1 MRQVEASGRSVEEA
15 VDQAL
20 RQLGAAAEDVEVEV
34 LDPGARGMLGL
45 GTREA
50 KVRVTLKEGQAA
62 VAHQLAER
70 LIRAMGYRA
79 TVRAR
84 ETPEAVMLELRG
96 QDLGALIG
104 RRGSTLEAIEVLLGA
119 MVGKASGQR
128 RRVIVDVEGYWARRQ
143 GWLERMAQ
151 QAAERVR
158 RSGRPVQLPP
168 MSARERRVV
177 HTALATHRDVVTA
190 SSGEGQDRRV
200 TILPRAGADP
210 SADPEIHDD
219 ESEA

>member
-1 MRQVEASGRSVEEA
+1 MRPVEASGRSVEEA

-34 LDPGARGMLGL
+34 LDPGARGVLGL

-50 KVRVTLKEGQAA
+50 RVRVTLKEGQAA
-62 VAHQLAER
+62 AAHQLAER
-70 LIRAMGYRA
+70 LVRAMGYRA

-84 ETPEAVMLELRG
+84 ETPEAVLIELHG

-119 MVGKASGQR
+119 MVGKVSGQR
-128 RRVIVDVEGYWARRQ
+128 QRVIVDVEGYWARRRD
-143 GWLERMAQ
+143 WLEKMAQ

-168 MSARERRVV
+168 
-177 HTALATHRDVVTA
+177 
-190 SSGEGQDRRV
+190 
-200 TILPRAGADP
+200 
-210 SADPEIHDD
+210 
-219 ESEA
+219 